1 MNYLATT
8 MKKFI
13 QLISLAFLSLAA
25 FAADTSTPP
34 ALQIRLVAD
43 VASSDSDE
51 MIVAGKSKD
60 PSQQDT
66 LHVLKKILIDQTD
79 LKSAK
84 VTKDNQ
90 LGPSQIE
97 ITFTDPGKKR
107 FAEGTRESIGK
118 RLAIVIGGRLYS
130 APTIRTEVSGGT
142 AVISG
147 NFSEEEATEL
157 VNQITKSLK
166 K

>member
-107 FAEGTRESIGK
+107 FAEVTR
-118 RLAIVIGGRLYS
+118 
-130 APTIRTEVSGGT
+130 
-142 AVISG
+142 
-147 NFSEEEATEL
+147 
-157 VNQITKSLK
+157 
-166 K
+166 

>member
-1 MNYLATT
+1 
-8 MKKFI
+8 
-13 QLISLAFLSLAA
+13 
-25 FAADTSTPP
+25 
-34 ALQIRLVAD
+34 
-43 VASSDSDE
+43 
-51 MIVAGKSKD
+51 
-60 PSQQDT
+60 
-66 LHVLKKILIDQTD
+66 LIDQTD

-97 ITFTDPGKKR
+97 ITFTDAGKKR
-107 FAEGTRESIGK
+107 FAELTREFIGK
-118 RLAIVIGGRLYS
+118 RLAIVIGGQLYS
-130 APTIRTEVSGGT
+130 APKIRTEVSGGS

-147 NFSEEEATEL
+147 NFGEEEATEL

>member
-1 MNYLATT
+1 MNYLPTT
-8 MKKFI
+8 MKKLI
-13 QLISLAFLSLAA
+13 QLISLGFLSLAA
-25 FAADTSTPP
+25 FAAETSTPQ

-43 VASSDSDE
+43 VASSDSEE
-51 MIVAGKSKD
+51 MIVVGKSKN
-60 PSQQDT
+60 PSQQET

-97 ITFTDPGKKR
+97 ITFTDAGKKR
-107 FAEGTRESIGK
+107 FAELTRESIGK
-118 RLAIVIGGRLYS
+118 RLAIVIGGQLYS
-130 APTIRTEVSGGT
+130 APTIRTEVSGGS